1 MRLAKRFR
9 SDRITATQKANDKK
23 DAKRIAANIKL
34 VKSLAPKA
42 KK

>member
-9 SDRITATQKANDKK
+9 PIVGKKTTRANEKK
-23 DAKRIAANIKL
+23 NAKRIAANEALLKKL
-34 VKSLAPKA
+34 AG

>member
-9 SDRITATQKANDKK
+9 TDRIKATQRANDKK
-23 DAKRIAANIKL
+23 DAARFTANVEL
-34 VKSLAPKA
+34 VKALTPKA

>member
-9 SDRITATQKANDKK
+9 DDRVTSTQRANDKK
-23 DAKRIAANIKL
+23 DAKRISANIEL
-34 VKSLAPKA
+34 IKSLAPKA

>member
-9 SDRITATQKANDKK
+9 TDRVTRTQRANDKK
-23 DAKRIAANIKL
+23 DAKRIAANLEL
-34 VKSLAPKA
+34 VKAVAPKA